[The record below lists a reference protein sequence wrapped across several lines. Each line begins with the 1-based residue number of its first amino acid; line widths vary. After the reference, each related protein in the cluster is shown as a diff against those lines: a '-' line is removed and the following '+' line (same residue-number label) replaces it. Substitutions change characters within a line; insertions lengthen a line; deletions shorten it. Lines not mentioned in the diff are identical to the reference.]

1 MPPRQDVAC
10 GFAFAVG
17 MQVSVPRARA
27 HRVVDLTGGLRWH
40 MRAFARR
47 AGLWAPFRFAL
58 AQWLDTW
65 RPNAD
70 RLLLVG
76 PSAGWCL
83 PTSFLARFSQIS
95 AVDIDPAARM
105 LFGLNHAA
113 LRGRLVWRMEDF
125 FADRARILEEHADC
139 AVLLCNLAGQRR
151 FHHADWRACEAEMR
165 SLRHAL
171 EGRDWAS
178 FHDLMSGPCAF
189 APLWPRSLEA
199 RPEGERLLRDYGLD
213 GEWLDHLTADL
224 LPPANG
230 RMILPWRF
238 KRDRLHLVEAG
249 WVAR

>member
-1 MPPRQDVAC
+1 
-10 GFAFAVG
+10 
-17 MQVSVPRARA
+17 MQVSAPRARA
-27 HRVVDLTGGLRWH
+27 PRVVDLTGGLRWH

-58 AQWLDTW
+58 AQWLETW

-95 AVDIDPAARM
+95 AVDLDPAARV

-113 LRGRLVWRMEDF
+113 LRGRLVWRTEDF
-125 FADRARILEEHADC
+125 FADRARILEEHADR

-151 FHHADWRACEAEMR
+151 FRLRA
-165 SLRHAL
+165 AL

-189 APLWPRSLEA
+189 APLWPRSLDA
-199 RPEGERLLRDYGLD
+199 RPDGERLLRDYGLD

-224 LPPANG
+224 LPPAQA

-249 WVAR
+249 WVAG